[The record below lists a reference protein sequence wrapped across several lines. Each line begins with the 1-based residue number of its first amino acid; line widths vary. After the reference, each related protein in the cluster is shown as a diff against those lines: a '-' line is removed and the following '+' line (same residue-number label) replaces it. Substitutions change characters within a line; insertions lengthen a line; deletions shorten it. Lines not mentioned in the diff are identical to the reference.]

1 MPSAGRPYPHAVE
14 MGCAR
19 TILVLVLMDG
29 RGRSVSIAE
38 EKSGESLK
46 LHKGFDLK
54 TTR

>member
-1 MPSAGRPYPHAVE
+1 MPSAERPYPLAVG

-29 RGRSVSIAE
+29 RVRSVNIAE

-46 LHKGFDLK
+46 LYKGFDLK
-54 TTR
+54 T